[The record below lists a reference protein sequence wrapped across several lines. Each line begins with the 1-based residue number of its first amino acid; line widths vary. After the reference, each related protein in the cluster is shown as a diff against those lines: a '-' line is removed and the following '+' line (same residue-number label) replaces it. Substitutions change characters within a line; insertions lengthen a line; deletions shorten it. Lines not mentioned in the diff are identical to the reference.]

1 MYRTELIHLLEKLT
15 MLHDLAD
22 KKAYM
27 ALTIIGGLAIAS
39 PNYIKDVVISTN
51 NIQPFWQCLSF
62 ILILSYLILSVM
74 GLYFVI
80 NTLVPRT
87 TSSDSSIVFWGFAS
101 SKKLPELQNEWNAQ
115 TEEELGNRLITE
127 YHSNAIIANQKF
139 KNSKFALYSAFFTI
153 VTFFIIALSSL
164 NFDKPDKKINS
175 EATPSSFEKID
186 KKPELTDKK
195 TTLNRNEE
203 KQTIDQGEN
212 K

>member
-1 MYRTELIHLLEKLT
+1 MHRTELIHLLEKLT

-27 ALTIIGGLAIAS
+27 ALTIIGGIAVIS
-39 PNYIKDVVISTN
+39 PNYIKDVVISAN
-51 NIQPFWQCLSF
+51 NIQPFWQCSAF
-62 ILILSYLILSVM
+62 ILILIYLILSVI

-115 TEEELGNRLITE
+115 TEEELDNRLITE

-164 NFDKPDKKINS
+164 NFDKPDEKINIGI
-175 EATPSSFEKID
+175 TKVD
-186 KKPELTDKK
+186 KKVETTDKK
-195 TTLNRNEE
+195 TTPNKNEE
-203 KQTIDQGEN
+203 KQQEQGEN

>member
-39 PNYIKDVVISTN
+39 PNYIIDVVISTN

-101 SKKLPELQNEWNAQ
+101 SKKLHELQNEWNAQ
-115 TEEELGNRLITE
+115 TKEELDNRLITE

-164 NFDKPDKKINS
+164 NFDKPDKKINN
-175 EATPSSFEKID
+175 EVMKVD
-186 KKPELTDKK
+186 KKVETTDKK
-195 TTLNRNEE
+195 TTPNKNEE
-203 KQTIDQGEN
+203 KQQEQGEN

>member
-39 PNYIKDVVISTN
+39 PNYIIDVVISTN

-115 TEEELGNRLITE
+115 TRDELDNRLITE

-164 NFDKPDKKINS
+164 NFDKPDKKINN
-175 EATPSSFEKID
+175 EVMKVD
-186 KKPELTDKK
+186 KKVETTDKK
-195 TTLNRNEE
+195 TTPNKNEE
-203 KQTIDQGEN
+203 KQQEQGEN

>member
-1 MYRTELIHLLEKLT
+1 MHRTELIHLLEKLT

-27 ALTIIGGLAIAS
+27 ALTIIGGIAVIS
-39 PNYIKDVVISTN
+39 PNYIKDVVISAN
-51 NIQPFWQCLSF
+51 NIQPFWQCSAF
-62 ILILSYLILSVM
+62 ILILIYLILSVI

-115 TEEELGNRLITE
+115 TEEELDNRLITE

-164 NFDKPDKKINS
+164 NSDKPDEKINIGI
-175 EATPSSFEKID
+175 TKVD
-186 KKPELTDKK
+186 KKVETTDKK
-195 TTLNRNEE
+195 TTPNKNEE
-203 KQTIDQGEN
+203 KQQEQGEN

>member
-1 MYRTELIHLLEKLT
+1 
-15 MLHDLAD
+15 
-22 KKAYM
+22 
-27 ALTIIGGLAIAS
+27 
-39 PNYIKDVVISTN
+39 
-51 NIQPFWQCLSF
+51 
-62 ILILSYLILSVM
+62 M

-80 NTLVPRT
+80 NTLVPRI

-101 SKKLPELQNEWNAQ
+101 SKKLAELQNEWNAQ

-139 KNSKFALYSAFFTI
+139 KNSKFALYAAFFTI

-164 NFDKPDKKINS
+164 NFDKPDKKINN
-175 EATPSSFEKID
+175 EVMKVD
-186 KKPELTDKK
+186 KKVETTDKK
-195 TTLNRNEE
+195 TTPNKNEE

>member
-27 ALTIIGGLAIAS
+27 ALTIIGGIAVIS
-39 PNYIKDVVISTN
+39 PNYIKDVVISAN
-51 NIQPFWQCLSF
+51 NIQPFWQCSAF
-62 ILILSYLILSVM
+62 ILILIYLILSVI

-115 TEEELGNRLITE
+115 TEEELDNRLITE

-164 NFDKPDKKINS
+164 NFDKPDEKINIGI
-175 EATPSSFEKID
+175 TKVD
-186 KKPELTDKK
+186 KKVETTDKK
-195 TTLNRNEE
+195 TTPNKNEE
-203 KQTIDQGEN
+203 KQQEQGEN